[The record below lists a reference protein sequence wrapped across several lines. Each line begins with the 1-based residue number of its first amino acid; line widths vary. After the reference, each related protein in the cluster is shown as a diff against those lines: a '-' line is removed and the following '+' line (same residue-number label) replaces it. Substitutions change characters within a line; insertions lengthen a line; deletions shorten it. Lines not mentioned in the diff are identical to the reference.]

1 MCIINNSKINLKTL
15 EITHFLESKS
25 KKRKQRKGEKGLTK
39 QKEFEVSWTRS
50 FVYGLGKTLVYSN
63 GSTFYQSPQELEE
76 VAFLRLFFFSFFKNA
91 CYTLSNQLVSKEKQ
105 EIEPQTYCA
114 TSGDVLA

>member
-39 QKEFEVSWTRS
+39 QKEFEVS
-50 FVYGLGKTLVYSN
+50 
-63 GSTFYQSPQELEE
+63 
-76 VAFLRLFFFSFFKNA
+76 
-91 CYTLSNQLVSKEKQ
+91 
-105 EIEPQTYCA
+105 
-114 TSGDVLA
+114 